1 MGTLSCLARTWA
13 SATPSPLRQR
23 REIARRAVASL
34 SLKPFTGPLRIG
46 HHSELAPDCHFDG
59 QVDDV
64 RVFQRALTPDE
75 VRASFEADH

>member
-1 MGTLSCLARTWA
+1 
-13 SATPSPLRQR
+13 
-23 REIARRAVASL
+23 VASL